1 MLGDGMVSLGVAV
14 VTVSARKRNASAKI
28 GWSRRTLAL
37 TRSAAGVNSIVP
49 SGVLELHDQLLV
61 GPRDPTQ
68 LVDEV
73 HVPRA
78 AAQLAVG
85 GRLEPDL
92 LLHPHD
98 VADGVVL
105 GGAEVLGADA
115 TGGGVLAG
123 LEQRRRAEQAPDV
136 IGTERWGREHRPHP
150 GTPAYSPAR
159 EEAT

>member
-1 MLGDGMVSLGVAV
+1 MA
-14 VTVSARKRNASAKI
+14 
-28 GWSRRTLAL
+28 W
-37 TRSAAGVNSIVP
+37 TRSAAGVNSIVAL
-49 SGVLELHDQLLV
+49 GVVELHDQLLV
-61 GPRDPTQ
+61 GPRDPTE

-78 AAQLAVG
+78 AAELAVG
-85 GRLEPDL
+85 GRLEPDV

-105 GGAEVLGADA
+105 DGAQLVGAEP

-123 LEQRRRAEQAPDV
+123 LEQRRRAEQAADV
-136 IGTERWGREHRPHP
+136 IGAERWGREHRPHP

>member
-1 MLGDGMVSLGVAV
+1 MVSLGVAV
-14 VTVSARKRNASAKI
+14 VTVPARKRKASAKI
-28 GWSRRTLAL
+28 GSSRRTLASTL
-37 TRSAAGVNSIVP
+37 ERGRGELDRP
-49 SGVLELHDQLLV
+49 LRVLELHDQLLV

-85 GRLEPDL
+85 GRLEPDV

-98 VADGVVL
+98 VADGGVL
-105 GGAEVLGADA
+105 GSAEVLGVEA
-115 TGGGVLAG
+115 TGRGVLAG

-136 IGTERWGREHRPHP
+136 IGA
-150 GTPAYSPAR
+150 GTVGS
-159 EEAT
+159 